1 MLSTAGLERVEVGC
15 WGCNLLSGQVH
26 LTSGVIFTF
35 YVDVDVK
42 CVNLFAP
49 ARAFIMMI
57 WFLLRALLYLG
68 HYVSSLLHQHSVNSQ
83 PCLVSVKTC
92 LIRIWSYIEPAVQEK
107 AGGCWWYMCVWFRCD
122 ALQIKVIV
130 KCFCIMC
137 MQLEWVWDRLKWFQ
151 CCIWLLWNR
160 LWSYRYCRCEAFV
173 RFHTHTVLPSS
184 SLGKKNEIK

>member
-1 MLSTAGLERVEVGC
+1 MLRLQPFVWTGTFNQRCYFHILYWC
-15 WGCNLLSGQVH
+15 WCEMCELICTNTCIYYDDLVSAA
-26 LTSGVIFTF
+26 SS
-35 YVDVDVK
+35 
-42 CVNLFAP
+42 A
-49 ARAFIMMI
+49 
-57 WFLLRALLYLG
+57 WSG
-68 HYVSSLLHQHSVNSQ
+68 HYVSSLLHQHSLPVRVNSQ

-137 MQLEWVWDRLKWFQ
+137 MQLEWMWDRLKWFQ

-184 SLGKKNEIK
+184 SLGEKNEIK